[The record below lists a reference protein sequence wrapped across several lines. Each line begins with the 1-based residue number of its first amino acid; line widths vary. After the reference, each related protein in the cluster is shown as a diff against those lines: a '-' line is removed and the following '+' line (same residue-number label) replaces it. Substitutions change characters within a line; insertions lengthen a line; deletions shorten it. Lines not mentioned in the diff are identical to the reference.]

1 MSGIRCGVPCRIGRN
16 GIEAIIELLLTQ
28 REQEQLSASCEVIR
42 RHIAMAD
49 AM

>member
-1 MSGIRCGVPCRIGRN
+1 MSGIHCGVPCRIGRS
-16 GIEAIIELLLTQ
+16 GIEAIIELPLTQ